1 MKSAWNVVTSI
12 KKLFTVFAWKN
23 AYLTKSEKMDSV
35 YVKITLYLINLLKNV
50 VKANKKFTIKSVS
63 KSVYL
68 IKKE

>member
-1 MKSAWNVVTSI
+1 
-12 KKLFTVFAWKN
+12 
-23 AYLTKSEKMDSV
+23 MDSV